1 MADTK
6 GSSTTGGAT
15 TEGSATGGEVIRL
28 EGLTKRFSGH
38 GEPAVDSLDLEIPAG
53 EIVVLV
59 GPSGCGKTTTMR
71 MINRLIE
78 PTSGKIVIG
87 GEDVTRINPD
97 QLRRRIGYV
106 IQQVGLFPHM
116 TIADNI
122 AVVPRLLGW
131 DKSRIAGRV
140 DELLELVG
148 LDAATYRGR
157 FPKELSGGQ
166 QQRVGVARALA
177 VDPPVM
183 LMDEPFGAIDPI
195 TRDRLQ
201 NEFLR
206 LQERIRKTIVFVTHD
221 IHEAIKLGDRIA
233 ILAKGSRLAQYDTP
247 EEILARPANDFV
259 TDFIGP
265 GASVRSLGLTNLADI
280 ELDTIPVVELADS
293 VDKAKVVLARTK
305 QDRALIVDEDRRP
318 RGWRRATDLA
328 QGMSSGGGPLATL
341 HRSQTVHDALNEL
354 LRTGDTIAAIVDA
367 EGRYEGALR
376 LETIMGLTTQAEA
389 AHAALREA
397 RPVAAKAGDSA

>member
-1 MADTK
+1 MADSS
-6 GSSTTGGAT
+6 GSS
-15 TEGSATGGEVIRL
+15 TGGEVIRL
-28 EGLTKRFSGH
+28 EQLTKRFH
-38 GEPAVDSLDLEIPAG
+38 GQKDQAVDLLDLEVPAG

-78 PTSGKIVIG
+78 PSSGKIIIG
-87 GEDVTRINPD
+87 GEDVTKINPD

-131 DKSRIAGRV
+131 DKSRVGERV

-148 LDAATYRGR
+148 LEAAQYRGR
-157 FPKELSGGQ
+157 YPKELSGGQ

-206 LQERIRKTIVFVTHD
+206 LQETLRKTIVFVTHD

-233 ILAKGSRLAQYDTP
+233 ILAKGSRVEQYDTP
-247 EEILARPANDFV
+247 EQILAHPANDFV
-259 TDFIGP
+259 ADFIGP

-280 ELDTIPVVELADS
+280 ELDDVPVVELTDS
-293 VDKAKVVLARTK
+293 VDKARALLARTK
-305 QDRALIVDEDRRP
+305 QDRALIVDNDRRP
-318 RGWRRATDLA
+318 RGWRQAADLE
-328 QGMSSGGGPLATL
+328 QGMTGGGGPLAVL
-341 HRSQTVHDALNEL
+341 RRSQTVHDVLNEL
-354 LRTGDTIAAIVDA
+354 LRTGDTVAAIVDGD
-367 EGRYEGALR
+367 GRYVGALR
-376 LETIMGLTTQAEA
+376 LETIMSRTARLEAMHQAKQDAIAATTG
-389 AHAALREA
+389 A
-397 RPVAAKAGDSA
+397 R

>member
-1 MADTK
+1 MADR
-6 GSSTTGGAT
+6 S
-15 TEGSATGGEVIRL
+15 GSASSSGGTGGEVISL
-28 EGLTKRFSGH
+28 QGLTKRFPGQR
-38 GEPAVDSLDLEIPAG
+38 ENAVDSLDLEIPAG

-87 GEDVTRINPD
+87 GEDVTKINSD

-122 AVVPRLLGW
+122 AVVPRLLNW
-131 DKSRIAGRV
+131 NKPRISERV

-148 LDAATYRGR
+148 LDAGAYRGR
-157 FPKELSGGQ
+157 YPKELSGGQ

-206 LQERIRKTIVFVTHD
+206 LQETIRKTIVFVTHD

-233 ILAKGSRLAQYDTP
+233 ILDKGSRPAQYDTP
-247 EEILARPANDFV
+247 EQILAHPANDFV
-259 TDFIGP
+259 VDFIGP

-280 ELDTIPVVELADS
+280 ELDKIPVVELADS
-293 VDKAKVVLARTK
+293 IDKARALLARAK
-305 QDRALIVDEDRRP
+305 QDRAVIVDGDRRP
-318 RGWRRATDLA
+318 RGWRRAADLE
-328 QGMSSGGGPLATL
+328 QGMSSGGGPLAIL
-341 HRSQTVHDALNEL
+341 RRSQTVHDALNEL
-354 LRTGDTIAAIVDA
+354 LRTGDTIAAIVDSD
-367 EGRYEGALR
+367 GRYEGALR
-376 LETIMGLTTQAEA
+376 LETIMGLT
-389 AHAALREA
+389 AHADAA
-397 RPVAAKAGDSA
+397 RAPVKDAQPVAAQRGDAG

>member
-1 MADTK
+1 VADRAT
-6 GSSTTGGAT
+6 SS
-15 TEGSATGGEVIRL
+15 STGGEVIRL
-28 EGLTKRFSGH
+28 EQLSKRFH
-38 GEPAVDSLDLEIPAG
+38 GQREDAVDSLDLEIPAG

-78 PTSGKIVIG
+78 PSSGKIIIG
-87 GEDVTRINPD
+87 DEDVTRTNPD
-97 QLRRRIGYV
+97 RLRRRIGYV

-131 DKSRIAGRV
+131 DKHRIEERV

-148 LDAATYRGR
+148 LEPAAYRSR
-157 FPKELSGGQ
+157 YPKELSGGQ
-166 QQRVGVARALA
+166 QQRVGVARALG

-206 LQERIRKTIVFVTHD
+206 LQETIRKTIVFVTHD

-233 ILAKGSRLAQYDTP
+233 ILGKGSHVQQYDTP
-247 EEILARPANDFV
+247 EQILAHPANDFV
-259 TDFIGP
+259 VDFIGP
-265 GASVRSLGLTNLADI
+265 GASVRSLGLTNLADV
-280 ELDTIPVVELADS
+280 ELDNVPVVELSDS
-293 VDKAKVVLARTK
+293 LDKARALLARTK

-318 RGWRRATDLA
+318 RGWRRASDLE
-328 QGMSSGGGPLATL
+328 QGMSSGGGPLAVL
-341 HRSQTVHDALNEL
+341 RRSQTVHDVLNEL
-354 LRTGDTIAAIVDA
+354 LRTGDTVAAIVDSD
-367 EGRYEGALR
+367 GRYDGVLR
-376 LETIMGLTTQAEA
+376 LETIMGLTAQIKADREPA
-389 AHAALREA
+389 AQ
-397 RPVAAKAGDSA
+397 PVLTKDGGSG

>member
-1 MADTK
+1 MAEPADS
-6 GSSTTGGAT
+6 SSTGGQ
-15 TEGSATGGEVIRL
+15 VIRL
-28 EGLTKRFSGH
+28 EQLTKRFPGQR
-38 GEPAVDSLDLEIPAG
+38 EVAVEALDLEIPAG

-71 MINRLIE
+71 MVNRLIE
-78 PTSGKIVIG
+78 PSSGKIIIG
-87 GEDVTRINPD
+87 DEDVTRSNPD

-131 DKSRIAGRV
+131 DKHKISERV

-148 LDAATYRGR
+148 LEAGVYRGR
-157 FPKELSGGQ
+157 YPKALSGGQ

-206 LQERIRKTIVFVTHD
+206 LQETIRKTIVFVTHD

-233 ILAKGSRLAQYDTP
+233 ILGKGSRVEQYDTP
-247 EEILARPANDFV
+247 EQILAHPANDFV
-259 TDFIGP
+259 ADFIGP
-265 GASVRSLGLTNLADI
+265 GASVRSLGLTRLADI
-280 ELDTIPVVELADS
+280 ELDSVPVVELADS
-293 VDKAKVVLARTK
+293 VDKARVVLARTK

-318 RGWRRATDLA
+318 RGWRRSTDLE
-328 QGMSSGGGPLATL
+328 QGMSSGGGPLAVL
-341 HRSQTVHDALNEL
+341 HRSQTVHDVLNEL
-354 LRTGDTIAAIVDA
+354 LRTGDTLAAIVDSD
-367 EGRYEGALR
+367 GRYEGALR
-376 LETIMGLTTQAEA
+376 LETIMAMTANADAARTAAADAEPA
-389 AHAALREA
+389 VLVKGSM
-397 RPVAAKAGDSA
+397 PT

>member
-1 MADTK
+1 MADTN
-6 GSSTTGGAT
+6 GSS
-15 TEGSATGGEVIRL
+15 STGGEVIKL
-28 EGLTKRFSGH
+28 QGLTKRFPGQK
-38 GEPAVDSLDLEIPAG
+38 ENAVESLDLEIPAG

-78 PTSGKIVIG
+78 PTSGKIIIG
-87 GEDVTRINPD
+87 GEDVTKINSD

-116 TIADNI
+116 TISDNI

-131 DKSRIAGRV
+131 DKRRIADRV

-148 LDAATYRGR
+148 LEAAQYRGR
-157 FPKELSGGQ
+157 YPKELSGGQ

-206 LQERIRKTIVFVTHD
+206 LQETLRKTIVFVTHD
-221 IHEAIKLGDRIA
+221 IQEAIKLGDRIA

-247 EEILARPANDFV
+247 EEILARPADDFV

-293 VDKAKVVLARTK
+293 VDKARAVLARSK
-305 QDRALIVDEDRRP
+305 QDRALIVDEERRP
-318 RGWRRATDLA
+318 RGWRRAADFE
-328 QGMSSGGGPLATL
+328 QGLSSGGGPVAVLR
-341 HRSQTVHDALNEL
+341 RSQTVHDALNEL
-354 LRTGDTIAAIVDA
+354 LRTGDTIAAIVDSD
-367 EGRYEGALR
+367 GRYEGALR
-376 LETIMGLTTQAEA
+376 LETIMARASQAEA
-389 AHAALREA
+389 ARSALDD
-397 RPVAAKAGDSA
+397 PQSVAAGQGKTT

>member
-1 MADTK
+1 VAK
-6 GSSTTGGAT
+6 ASSAST
-15 TEGSATGGEVIRL
+15 SGGEIIRL
-28 EGLTKRFSGH
+28 EGLSKRFPGQSLA
-38 GEPAVDSLDLEIPAG
+38 AVDSLDLEIPAG

-78 PTSGKIVIG
+78 PSSGKIIIG
-87 GEDVTRINPD
+87 EQDVTRINPD

-122 AVVPRLLGW
+122 AVVPQLLGW
-131 DKSRIAGRV
+131 DRRRISERV

-148 LDAATYRGR
+148 LEAATYRR
-157 FPKELSGGQ
+157 RYPKELSGGQ

-233 ILAKGSRLAQYDTP
+233 ILDKGSRPAQYDTP
-247 EEILARPANDFV
+247 DQILAHPANDFV
-259 TDFIGP
+259 ADFIGP
-265 GASVRSLGLTNLADI
+265 GASVRSLGLTSLADVR
-280 ELDTIPVVELADS
+280 LDAVPVVALEDS
-293 VDKAKVVLARTK
+293 IDKARVVLART
-305 QDRALIVDEDRRP
+305 QSDRALIVDDAGRP
-318 RGWRRATDLA
+318 RGWRRSSDLE
-328 QGMSSGGGPLATL
+328 QGMSSGGGPVAVLR
-341 HRSQTVHDALNEL
+341 RSQTVHDALNEL
-354 LRTGDTIAAIVDA
+354 LRLGDTIAAVVDA
-367 EGRYEGALR
+367 DGAYAGALR
-376 LETIMGLTTQAEA
+376 LETIMGLTAQADA
-389 AHAALREA
+389 ARTVRTVAD
-397 RPVAAKAGDSA
+397 PVAVGLGDNS

>member
-1 MADTK
+1 MADTA
-6 GSSTTGGAT
+6 GPRSESLP
-15 TEGSATGGEVIRL
+15 TGGEAISL
-28 EGLTKRFSGH
+28 QGLTKRFPGQRDN
-38 GEPAVDSLDLEIPAG
+38 AVESLDLQIPAG

-78 PTSGKIVIG
+78 PSSGKIIIG
-87 GEDVTRINPD
+87 GEDVTKINSD

-131 DKSRIAGRV
+131 DRKRIHERV

-148 LDAATYRGR
+148 LEAGMYRGR
-157 FPKELSGGQ
+157 YPKELSGGQ

-206 LQERIRKTIVFVTHD
+206 LQETIRKTIVFVTHD

-247 EEILARPANDFV
+247 EQILAHPANDFV

-265 GASVRSLGLTNLADI
+265 GASVRSLGLTDLADI
-280 ELDTIPVVELADS
+280 GLDDVPTVDLADS
-293 VDKAKVVLARTK
+293 IDKARAVLARTK
-305 QDRALIVDEDRRP
+305 QDRALIVDADRRP
-318 RGWRRATDLA
+318 RGWRRAADLE
-328 QGMSSGGGPLATL
+328 QGLGSGGGPLAVL
-341 HRSQTVHDALNEL
+341 RHSQTVHDALNEL
-354 LRTGDTIAAIVDA
+354 LRTGDTVAAIVDSD
-367 EGRYEGALR
+367 GRYDGALR
-376 LETIMGLTTQAEA
+376 LETIMGLTAQVEATSQVKANAAE
-389 AHAALREA
+389 
-397 RPVAAKAGDSA
+397 VAAGPGDPP